1 MSANPSAKTAPPAPA
16 FELKLGS
23 VKLPLLRLLDADI
36 DAVTHELAAKV
47 EQAPQ
52 FFRNLPMVIDLTRL
66 KGGDASMELS
76 LLIGLLRGYGMIP
89 VGVRG
94 GTKAQH
100 EIALAMDLAILSE
113 QFSKKRTP
121 RPSARIKKPKTK
133 TAATKVMVRP
143 VRSGQRV
150 YAAGGDL
157 VILSQVGSGAEVMA
171 DGHIHVYG
179 PLRGRA
185 LAGVKG
191 DQMAQIFCQDFQPEL
206 VAVAGR
212 YRVNDELDPQVLGRP
227 VQVLL
232 KKGKLQI
239 KAR

>member
-1 MSANPSAKTAPPAPA
+1 MSADPSAKTATPAPV

-23 VKLPLLRLLDADI
+23 IKLPLLRLLETDI
-36 DAVTHELAAKV
+36 DAVTRELASKV

-52 FFRNLPMVIDLTRL
+52 FFRNLPIVIDLTRL
-66 KGGDASMELS
+66 KDGDATMELS

-89 VGVRG
+89 MGVRG

-113 QFSKKRTP
+113 QFTKKRGV
-121 RPSARIKKPKTK
+121 RPAAKIKRPVSRPQI
-133 TAATKVMVRP
+133 KVITRP

-157 VILSQVGSGAEVMA
+157 VVLSQVGSGAEVMA
-171 DGHIHVYG
+171 DGHIHIYG

-191 DQMAQIFCQDFQPEL
+191 NQLAQVFCQDFQPEL
-206 VAVAGR
+206 VAIAGR
-212 YRVNDELDPQVLGRP
+212 YRVNDDLGPEVLGRS

>member
-1 MSANPSAKTAPPAPA
+1 MSADASAKTAPPAPG

-23 VKLPLLRLLDADI
+23 IKLPLLRLLGTDI
-36 DAVTHELAAKV
+36 DAVTHELAGRVK
-47 EQAPQ
+47 QAPQ
-52 FFRNLPMVIDLTRL
+52 FFRNLPIVIDLTRL
-66 KGGDASMELS
+66 EDGDATMELP

-89 VGVRG
+89 VGMRG

-100 EIALAMDLAILSE
+100 EVALAMDLAILSGE
-113 QFSKKRTP
+113 FTKKRTS
-121 RPSARIKKPKTK
+121 RPSARIKKPKTR
-133 TAATKVMVRP
+133 TASTKVITRP

-171 DGHIHVYG
+171 DGHIHIYG
-179 PLRGRA
+179 PLKGRA

-191 DQMAQIFCQDFQPEL
+191 DQLAQVFCRDFQPEL

-212 YRVNDELDPQVLGRP
+212 YHVSDELDPEVLGRS

-232 KKGKLQI
+232 KKGKLQV